1 MRNNFLG
8 NFSKYL
14 DSFLFQHLVTLIVYF
29 LYDPVTF
36 LSLEKTLLFLFF
48 SEIAFGLCC
57 CCCYYDKF
65 TAVSNHKGGEVG
77 TRWVGQLQSHRL
89 CRLINDLHVCNL
101 FATSRRSEEPC
112 KDQRL
117 VRVHTL

>member
-48 SEIAFGLCC
+48 LKLHLGSVVV
-57 CCCYYDKF
+57 
-65 TAVSNHKGGEVG
+65 AVITTN
-77 TRWVGQLQSHRL
+77 LQ
-89 CRLINDLHVCNL
+89 
-101 FATSRRSEEPC
+101 
-112 KDQRL
+112 Q
-117 VRVHTL
+117 